1 MLSRFFK
8 YEDLSE
14 EYIEKLNTLDVTLE
28 LLEYKLMYL
37 AGERG
42 INFIL
47 NETNAFNVYYTDVN
61 KLIISSIYV
70 EIQEKIKIRRQ
81 NKTFLTSTEIIDTII
96 KIV

>member
-47 NETNAFNVYYTDVN
+47 KETNAFNVYYTDVN

-81 NKTFLTSTEIIDTII
+81 DKTFLTSTEIIDTIM
-96 KIV
+96 KII